1 MIYIYI
7 YIFFTKDRCILKLQ
21 NKVYNGPSPPNLI
34 PNKGTEPKER
44 KKEKVYKGPPKDQ
57 VAHA

>member
-1 MIYIYI
+1 MY
-7 YIFFTKDRCILKLQ
+7 FFFLTKDRCILKLQ
-21 NKVYNGPSPPNLI
+21 NKVYNGPNPPNLI

-44 KKEKVYKGPPKDQ
+44 KKEKVYKWPPKDQ